1 MKCKIFKVQ
10 NSAKVLVIE
19 NVEFVEYYLQIN
31 SSDWFFCVG
40 CKDNFDDI
48 TQEDAESI
56 ADEYYELCEEEEQVL
71 EEHCDAVIE
80 EIFN

>member
-1 MKCKIFKVQ
+1 MKSKIFKVQ

-19 NVEFVEYYLQIN
+19 NDEFVEFYLQIN
-31 SSDWFFCVG
+31 SSDWHFCYG
-40 CKDNFDDI
+40 TKENFDNVSI
-48 TQEDAESI
+48 EDAESI

-71 EEHCDAVIE
+71 EEHSETIIE